1 MRGGNAD
8 LHHDR
13 TLSHLGND
21 GANTMF
27 SEAFSEGD
35 VRRLRVLRFDE
46 IDTEAREV
54 TRRGTAFDF
63 ERRHSQLEQPPRQ
76 LVLHDGARA
85 DVRLVNDQVLWRR
98 TRCHA
103 IAVLDG
109 LERLVTGHDR
119 VDTERTRRWVGVK
132 LTDRAPRRAAARPQ
146 PQSDPRCPSFS
157 SGLASRSTS
166 WICYRPDVVSLTPY
180 LTFEDGGEV
189 LLSAIQ
195 LRNGDYRVCGRIGGN
210 RAACPR
216 RPVPPICPLARPG
229 SDRRRT
235 RTPRI
240 PDGRREASRFWR
252 WRRAARASTES
263 LRS

>member
-27 SEAFSEGD
+27 SEAFSGGD

-132 LTDRAPRRAAARPQ
+132 LTDRAAGSCNAPSTAVRSAVPVFLFWVGFSVDKLDLLSARRCQ
-146 PQSDPRCPSFS
+146 PDTLSH
-157 SGLASRSTS
+157 
-166 WICYRPDVVSLTPY
+166 V
-180 LTFEDGGEV
+180 FEDGGEV
-189 LLSAIQ
+189 LPCNSIA
-195 LRNGDYRVCGRIGGN
+195 
-210 RAACPR
+210 
-216 RPVPPICPLARPG
+216 
-229 SDRRRT
+229 
-235 RTPRI
+235 
-240 PDGRREASRFWR
+240 EW
-252 WRRAARASTES
+252 
-263 LRS
+263 